1 VMVLQP
7 GGVGGVR
14 TTPRPKTGL
23 IMKLIHVPRAWTDPL
38 VRPKQCRR
46 DTRFGTWNVRS
57 GSLAAIA
64 RELARYKLYLLNV
77 QDVRWAKDG
86 YMEYAT

>member
-1 VMVLQP
+1 
-7 GGVGGVR
+7 
-14 TTPRPKTGL
+14 
-23 IMKLIHVPRAWTDPL
+23 VPRAWTDPL
-38 VRPKQCRR
+38 VRPKQHKR

-57 GSLAAIA
+57 GSLVAVA

-77 QDVRWAKDG
+77 QEVRWAKDG